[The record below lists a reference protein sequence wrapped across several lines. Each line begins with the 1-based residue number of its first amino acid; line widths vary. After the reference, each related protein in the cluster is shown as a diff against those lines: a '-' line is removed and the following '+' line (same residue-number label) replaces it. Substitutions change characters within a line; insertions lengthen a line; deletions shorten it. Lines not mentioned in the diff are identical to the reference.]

1 MYQIIDKFLDE
12 EEANL
17 IENLLFFSNFPW
29 YYQSKTVDSSN
40 KIYSKCY
47 ISWPGL
53 RHFFYY
59 NDSISSKDTLVVLP
73 IFNEFKKLVNNI
85 NLKSMAANLN
95 MPVISNE
102 TLHGLPHVDQ
112 ESVNPNLT
120 GIYYVNDCDGDT
132 ILFKE
137 KFDGNRLLDYNLDI
151 KTKIQPRKNRFVYW
165 DSRAYH
171 AAPICN
177 TIPRAVIVL
186 NVAVV

>member
-1 MYQIIDKFLDE
+1 MYQIIDNFLNE
-12 EEANL
+12 EKANQ
-17 IENLLFFSNFPW
+17 IENLLFSSYFPW
-29 YYQSKTVDSSN
+29 YYQSETVDSSN

-59 NDSISSKDTLVVLP
+59 NDSVCSNDTPVILP
-73 IFNEFKKLVNNI
+73 IFNEFKKFVNNI
-85 NLKSMAANLN
+85 NLESMAANLN
-95 MPVISNE
+95 MPVISKE
-102 TLHGLPHVDQ
+102 VLHGLPHVDQ
-112 ESVNPNLT
+112 KFLKPNLT

-137 KFDGNRLLDYNLDI
+137 KFDGNSLLDYNLDI
-151 KTKIQPRKNRFVYW
+151 KTKIQPRKNKFVYW
-165 DSRAYH
+165 DSRTYH

-186 NVAVV
+186 NVNVV